1 MTFNYTESIE
11 WMRTVL
17 DARESILNSKREPT
31 KMLID
36 LFELYEGDFDVRQL
50 EQRAPELYKILK
62 TFCACPLTSDD
73 ELITNSAKLVK
84 YFDKYRESVRHDDIH
99 LFYAILN
106 FEDMLK
112 QKRIYFKIIL
122 QP

>member
-1 MTFNYTESIE
+1 MAFNYTESIE

-17 DARESILNSKREPT
+17 DARQGILNSKREPI

-36 LFELYEGDFDVRQL
+36 LFELYEGDFDVSHL
-50 EQRAPELYKILK
+50 EQRIPELYKILK
-62 TFCACPLTSDD
+62 TFCASPLASDD

-84 YFDKYRESVRHDDIH
+84 YFDKHRESVRHEDIH
-99 LFYAILN
+99 LFYALLN

-112 QKRIYFKIIL
+112 QKHIYFNIIS
-122 QP
+122 QN